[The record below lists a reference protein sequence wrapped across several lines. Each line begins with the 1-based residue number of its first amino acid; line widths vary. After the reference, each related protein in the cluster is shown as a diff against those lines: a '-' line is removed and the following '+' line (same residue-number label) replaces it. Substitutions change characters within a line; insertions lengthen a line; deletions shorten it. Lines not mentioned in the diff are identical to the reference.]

1 MTTYARIANGAVER
15 LVDLSAE
22 QYAQMQ
28 ANDKAVY
35 LRLWVVD
42 AKPTPGAN
50 QVVTDAGIVIDATTA
65 RQTWGLR
72 QMTADETE
80 AAAIATE
87 VALLDERI
95 AEISAQRAVDRT
107 TWDAY
112 TANQLRAEQW
122 RDRQALLRAM
132 HLLLRRAKRGAA

>member
-1 MTTYARIANGAVER
+1 MNYARLNEQGTVEAI
-15 LVDLSAE
+15 VDLSAE
-22 QYAQMQ
+22 QYAAMQ
-28 ANDKAVY
+28 ANGKAAR
-35 LRLWVVD
+35 LRVWIID

-50 QVVTDAGIVIDATTA
+50 QVVQDAGIVVGPVEAH
-65 RQTWGLR
+65 QTWSLR
-72 QMTADETE
+72 AMTADEQE
-80 AAAIATE
+80 AAAVAAE

-132 HLLLRRAKRGAA
+132 HLLLRKAKRGAL